1 MHVGTPIEKC
11 REINSRLIDGGG
23 GGAGGYEKDVF
34 ENLVYRYE
42 EPNGMARWDSPLF
55 TVLHDDEAPPC
66 DAIWDAIVGSGGNV
80 KVVKPNAATVL
91 VRSLEPFLA
100 REGVLMKLHTAT
112 SHRVGLSLHP
122 GQNHP
127 RDPQQHSRV
136 AERPSGR
143 RGPGSERRSRR
154 HDRVAD
160 CTGIAA
166 AAAEAETPV
175 HHP

>member
-23 GGAGGYEKDVF
+23 AAGGYGRDVF

-42 EPNGMARWDSPLF
+42 EPNGMTRWDSPLF

-66 DAIWDAIVGSGGNV
+66 DAIWDAIVGSEGNV

-91 VRSLEPFLA
+91 VRSLPLSLNPLNHYL
-100 REGVLMKLHTAT
+100 RERKSMLMKLYTAT
-112 SHRVGLSLHP
+112 SHRVRLSLHP

-143 RGPGSERRSRR
+143 RGPGSERRRRR
-154 HDRVAD
+154 HD
-160 CTGIAA
+160 
-166 AAAEAETPV
+166 
-175 HHP
+175 